1 MSCPSTAVTANF
13 NVTDMIKVEWISPV
27 KSPNVT
33 LRLAVFRSVCLH
45 GNDPF
50 PLVHTII
57 IDVNYC

>member
-27 KSPNVT
+27 KSPNVA

-45 GNDPF
+45 GNNTFHP
-50 PLVHTII
+50 VHII